1 MGYIIMDK
9 LIINTET
16 NEEVL
21 VEFTLQEIKE
31 QEKNQIV
38 YLKKIQ
44 TQEAEGEAKAAQ
56 KAALLERLGI
66 TEDEARLLLS

>member
-1 MGYIIMDK
+1 MDK

-44 TQEAEGEAKAAQ
+44 MQEAEAEAKATARQ
-56 KAALLERLGI
+56 ALLSKLGI
-66 TEDEARLLLS
+66 TQEEAQLLLGGN

>member
-1 MGYIIMDK
+1 MDK